1 MNKPIVFLLCCFLYL
16 TSCSDTPA
24 TSGART
30 QNPALAA
37 LFERYYQEN
46 IALYPLEATANGD
59 DRYNDK
65 LYADFTDSYRAKV
78 RTSLKKI
85 QKELSGFSR
94 EKLNDKDR
102 INYDC
107 LNYELKRKLDGLA
120 FHSNYIPLEQIGG
133 FHLTFAQMGS
143 GALIQPFN
151 TVKDYDNWLQRMKA
165 FGPYVD
171 SAIAYFRKGIAVR
184 YVLPKA
190 LVVKMI
196 PQMQNMVAIDPKL
209 SVFYQPILKLP
220 REITGPEQ
228 ARLSNA
234 YREMIA
240 SVINPA
246 YKKLGAFL
254 QEEYLPAAR
263 TSSGIWD
270 VPDGQAY
277 YDYAIRSSTSTG
289 MKADEVYN
297 LGLSEVK
304 RIRTLMDSIK
314 TATGFSG
321 DLKAFFA
328 YLAGDKRFMPFHSAE
343 EILAAYEHIHTRMKP
358 QLRKLFLHEPR
369 TPFEIRQ
376 IEAFRAKSGS
386 SQYFQGSPDG
396 KRPGVFYVL
405 ILDPE
410 KYNVVEEQMES
421 LFLHE
426 AIPGHHYQISLQQED
441 TTLPAFRRFSTG
453 DNAYIEGWALYCESL
468 GKELGLYTDPYQYM
482 GALGAEMH
490 RAIRLVVDAGLHAR
504 RMTREEAIQY
514 MTDNEQISTEAAT
527 IEIERYMAWPGQALG
542 YKVGSLTIRRLREAC
557 AKQLGAGF
565 NIATFHDEV
574 LKNGSMPL
582 DILEQHIKEWA
593 AQKQ

>member
-1 MNKPIVFLLCCFLYL
+1 MNKSVYFLLCCLLYF

-24 TSGART
+24 SSGSQARNTS
-30 QNPALAA
+30 LAA
-37 LFERYYQEN
+37 LFERYYQDN
-46 IALYPLEATANGD
+46 IALFPLEATANGD
-59 DRYNDK
+59 NRFNDK
-65 LYADFTDSYRAKV
+65 LYIDFTDSYRG
-78 RTSLKKI
+78 KI
-85 QKELSGFSR
+85 KTHLERYRKELAGFRR
-94 EKLNDKDR
+94 EDLNAKDR

-107 LNYELKRKLDGLA
+107 LDYELKRRLEGLN
-120 FHSNYIPLEQIGG
+120 FHSNYMPLEQIGG

-151 TVKDYDNWLQRMKA
+151 TVQDYDNWLQRMKA

-171 SAIAYFRKGIAVR
+171 SVIVYFRKGMAAH

-190 LVVKMI
+190 LVAKMI
-196 PQMQNMVAIDPKL
+196 PQMKDMVAVDPKL

-220 REITGPEQ
+220 GEITSPEQ
-228 ARLSNA
+228 ARLGNA
-234 YREMIA
+234 YRGAIA
-240 SVINPA
+240 TIINPA
-246 YKKLGAFL
+246 YQKLGAFL
-254 QEEYLPAAR
+254 QNEYLPAAR
-263 TSSGIWD
+263 SSSGIWD
-270 VPDGQAY
+270 VPDGKAY
-277 YDYAIRSSTSTG
+277 YDYAVRANTSTR
-289 MKADEVYN
+289 MSAEEIYN

-321 DLKAFFA
+321 DLKTFFS
-328 YLAGDKRFMPFHSAE
+328 YLATDKRFMPFHNAD
-343 EILAAYEHIHTRMKP
+343 EILAAYENIHTRMKP

-376 IEAFRAKSGS
+376 IEAYRVKSGS

-396 KRPGVFYVL
+396 KRPGIFYVL
-405 ILDPE
+405 ILDPT

-468 GKELGLYTDPYQYM
+468 GKELGLYTDPYQYL

-504 RMTREEAIQY
+504 HMTREEAIQY
-514 MTDNEQISTEAAT
+514 MTDNEQISQEAAT

-542 YKVGSLTIRRLREAC
+542 YKVGSLTIKRLREEC
-557 AKQLGAGF
+557 AAKLGAKF
-565 NIATFHDEV
+565 NIAAFHDEV

-582 DILEQHIKEWA
+582 DILEQQVKEWA
-593 AQKQ
+593 AQKN